1 MNDLPPTSSRAVR
14 RARIAIDFAIVAAG
28 VAVAF
33 ALCRLPAPALV
44 TLAVALLVAVTAFV
58 VIMREISR

>member
-1 MNDLPPTSSRAVR
+1 MNDLPPPSPRAVR
-14 RARIAIDFAIVAAG
+14 RARIAIDVAIIVAG

-33 ALCRLPAPALV
+33 ALTRHPAPALV

-58 VIMREISR
+58 VIMREFSR